1 MCSITFIFLPLLDD
15 MKWWYIIV
23 MVIAA
28 IFCLIGVVLW
38 ITVGAVLTNPPD
50 GNKCGSF
57 PFQSSFPFLPHFMV
71 QKGEV
76 VMM

>member
-1 MCSITFIFLPLLDD
+1 M
-15 MKWWYIIV
+15 
-23 MVIAA
+23 MVVAA

-38 ITVGAVLTNPPD
+38 IIVGAVVTNSPD
-50 GNKCGSF
+50 GSKCTSF
-57 PFQSSFPFLPHFMV
+57 P